1 MIIFKSRQINSTQLK
16 MATQMSHA
24 ADILIESLTHSH
36 QEIVL
41 KLNLLHFQIDRLNEL
56 ISNNSE
62 NLQKV
67 VQFRLK
73 LNELEEEKDKL
84 NQELL
89 ENQIAQQ
96 DIEENVK
103 ANKLVNALDDLD
115 EVHEVDE
122 LDEEDDEKLENYCL
136 DCDYEWRDGYK
147 EGWQKAM
154 QYFEKNIKKTV
165 EKTVAMSAKICSNCN
180 VDYQLLKCNGTCNG
194 EEYYC
199 SEECQKVHWNAIHR
213 FECSKL

>member
-1 MIIFKSRQINSTQLK
+1 M
-16 MATQMSHA
+16 
-24 ADILIESLTHSH
+24 
-36 QEIVL
+36 
-41 KLNLLHFQIDRLNEL
+41 
-56 ISNNSE
+56 
-62 NLQKV
+62 
-67 VQFRLK
+67 
-73 LNELEEEKDKL
+73 
-84 NQELL
+84 
-89 ENQIAQQ
+89 ENQIAQK

-103 ANKLVNALDDLD
+103 ASKVVNAVD
-115 EVHEVDE
+115 EVDE
-122 LDEEDDEKLENYCL
+122 ESFYQEDDKEDDEEDEEDEEDEVVDDEVVDDEVVDDEKLENYCL

-194 EEYYC
+194 AEYYC
-199 SEECQKVHWNAIHR
+199 SEECQKLHWKTIHR